1 MTFYSNRYLRI
12 TATIIDLCLCLFIS
26 YALLGSEFILS
37 ITNAIFSI
45 KNLSASLQHLY
56 VYLMTYF
63 LYVFYCSL
71 FFSITIGQYF
81 CGVRIIANTAMQKRL
96 GAIMRLILLP
106 VRLLLDVFAKGI
118 ESPISV
124 RLTASRIT
132 YKSKVVSYLMATI
145 ICVVAIG
152 VTPFSA
158 LMYKQQLFSSQF
170 VDFGLKTFVEGEI
183 TDFESFAEIGSTSL
197 GFSSFTN
204 LDNSRFTIRP
214 SFEIRK
220 VDSKT
225 IYRPLISI
233 WDTKLNNKGIFKISS
248 RFDLY
253 SLVKI
258 ARDNLF
264 LFDLYYPELS
274 KVLELSKRGDD
285 ELYYLSSRASLE
297 LFELISNAFLVNY
310 KSIPSLLLRGHFQ
323 FLPYLQLKL
332 ELEKL
337 LEITNDNYIDF
348 IKSGENILIRKK
360 DYSGENIIYRETFFS
375 LSLLRPVV
383 YKSIWD
389 RNLDNDKA
397 QTAFAN
403 ALFFKARWGEQVSER
418 LAIWVKD
425 QIFNPL
431 AGFDL
436 ISNNSQVEISK
447 NYSRGLE
454 NYLVE
459 YYKKDAIR
467 AIESGND
474 NYISSVRSALQRFAL
489 VFQLAME
496 KNVNSYSKA
505 TIKGFND
512 ILLALKLKD
521 AKMLS
526 ELKSNSEDKKKDTS
540 KNTKKNKSKRK
551 LKR

>member
-1 MTFYSNRYLRI
+1 MTFYTNRYLRI

-26 YALLGSEFILS
+26 YGLLGSEFILS
-37 ITNAIFSI
+37 ITNAIFNI
-45 KNLSASLQHLY
+45 KNLGASIQHLY
-56 VYLMTYF
+56 VYLITYF

-71 FFSITIGQYF
+71 FFSITLGQYV
-81 CGVRIIANTAMQKRL
+81 CGVRLTAASAIQKRL

-106 VRLLLDVFAKGI
+106 VRLILDIFARGV

-124 RLTASRIT
+124 KLTASRIT
-132 YKSKVVSYLMATI
+132 YRSKVLSYLVATI
-145 ICVVAIG
+145 ICVVSIG
-152 VTPFSA
+152 LTPFSA
-158 LMYKQQLFSSQF
+158 LMYKQQLFSNQF

-183 TDFESFAEIGSTSL
+183 TDFESFSEIGSTVL

-225 IYRPLISI
+225 IFRPLISI
-233 WDTKLNNKGIFKISS
+233 WDTKLENKGIFKISS

-285 ELYYLSSRASLE
+285 DLYYLSSRASLE

-310 KSIPSLLLRGHFQ
+310 KSIPKLILKGHFQ
-323 FLPYLQLKL
+323 FLPYLQLKI

-375 LSLLRPVV
+375 LSLLKPVV

-397 QTAFAN
+397 QTAFSN
-403 ALFFKARWGEQVSER
+403 TLFFKARWGEKVNER
-418 LAIWVKD
+418 LQTWVKD
-425 QIFNPL
+425 KIFNPL

-436 ISNNSQVEISK
+436 ISNKTDIK
-447 NYSRGLE
+447 FTRDYTRGLE

-459 YYKKDAIR
+459 YYKMDAKR
-467 AIESGND
+467 ALESNNED
-474 NYISSVRSALQRFAL
+474 YISSVRSALQRFSL
-489 VFQLAME
+489 VFQLAMD
-496 KNVNSYSKA
+496 KNKNSYSKA

-521 AKMLS
+521 IKLLS
-526 ELKSNSEDKKKDTS
+526 QVNVKKALEKSPRKGTR
-540 KNTKKNKSKRK
+540 TKKSKRQR
-551 LKR
+551 KR

>member
-1 MTFYSNRYLRI
+1 MTFYTNRYLRI

-26 YALLGSEFILS
+26 YGLLGSEFILS
-37 ITNAIFSI
+37 ITNAIFNI
-45 KNLSASLQHLY
+45 KNLGASIQHLY
-56 VYLMTYF
+56 VYLITYF

-71 FFSITIGQYF
+71 FFSITLGQYV
-81 CGVRIIANTAMQKRL
+81 CGVRLAAGSAIQKRL

-106 VRLLLDVFAKGI
+106 VRLILDIFARGV

-124 RLTASRIT
+124 KLTASRIT
-132 YKSKVVSYLMATI
+132 YKSKVLSYLVATI
-145 ICVVAIG
+145 ICVVSIG
-152 VTPFSA
+152 LTPFSA

-183 TDFESFAEIGSTSL
+183 TDFESFTEIGSTSL

-233 WDTKLNNKGIFKISS
+233 WDTKLKNKGIFKISS

-285 ELYYLSSRASLE
+285 DLYYLSGRASLE

-310 KSIPSLLLRGHFQ
+310 KSIPRLILKGHFQ
-323 FLPYLQLKL
+323 FLPYLQLKI

-375 LSLLRPVV
+375 LSLLKPVV

-403 ALFFKARWGEQVSER
+403 TLFFKARWGEKVNER
-418 LAIWVKD
+418 LQTWVKD
-425 QIFNPL
+425 GIFNPL

-436 ISNNSQVEISK
+436 ISNKTDIK
-447 NYSRGLE
+447 FTRDYTRGLE
-454 NYLVE
+454 NFLVE
-459 YYKKDAIR
+459 YYKMDARR
-467 AIESGND
+467 ALESQNED
-474 NYISSVRSALQRFAL
+474 YIASVRSALQRFSL
-489 VFQLAME
+489 VFQLAMD
-496 KNVNSYSKA
+496 KNKNSYSKA

-521 AKMLS
+521 INLLS
-526 ELKSNSEDKKKDTS
+526 QDNEKKALKKSPRKGTRS
-540 KNTKKNKSKRK
+540 KKSKRK
-551 LKR
+551 RKR

>member
-1 MTFYSNRYLRI
+1 MTFYTNRYLRI

-26 YALLGSEFILS
+26 YGLLGSEFILS
-37 ITNAIFSI
+37 ITNAIFNI
-45 KNLSASLQHLY
+45 KNLGASIQHLY
-56 VYLMTYF
+56 VYLITYF

-71 FFSITIGQYF
+71 FFSITLGQYV
-81 CGVRIIANTAMQKRL
+81 CGVRLTAASAIQKRL

-106 VRLLLDVFAKGI
+106 VRLILDIFARGV

-124 RLTASRIT
+124 KLTASRIT
-132 YKSKVVSYLMATI
+132 YRSKVLSYLVATI
-145 ICVVAIG
+145 ICVVSIG
-152 VTPFSA
+152 LTPFSA
-158 LMYKQQLFSSQF
+158 LMYKQQLFSNQF

-183 TDFESFAEIGSTSL
+183 TDFESFSEIGSTVL

-225 IYRPLISI
+225 IFRPLISI
-233 WDTKLNNKGIFKISS
+233 WDTKLENKGIFKISS

-285 ELYYLSSRASLE
+285 DLYYLSSRASLE

-310 KSIPSLLLRGHFQ
+310 KSIPKLILKGHFQ
-323 FLPYLQLKL
+323 FLPYLQLKI

-375 LSLLRPVV
+375 LSLLKPVV

-397 QTAFAN
+397 QTAFSN
-403 ALFFKARWGEQVSER
+403 TLFFKARWGEKVNER
-418 LAIWVKD
+418 LQTWVKD
-425 QIFNPL
+425 KIFNPL

-436 ISNNSQVEISK
+436 ISNKTDIK
-447 NYSRGLE
+447 FTRDYTRGLE

-459 YYKKDAIR
+459 YYKMDAKG
-467 AIESGND
+467 ALESNNED
-474 NYISSVRSALQRFAL
+474 YISSVRSALQRFSL
-489 VFQLAME
+489 VFQLAMD
-496 KNVNSYSKA
+496 KNKNSYSKA

-521 AKMLS
+521 IKLLS
-526 ELKSNSEDKKKDTS
+526 QVNVKKALEKSPRKGTR
-540 KNTKKNKSKRK
+540 TKKSKRQR
-551 LKR
+551 KR

>member
-1 MTFYSNRYLRI
+1 MTFYTNRYLRI

-26 YALLGSEFILS
+26 YGLLGSEFILS
-37 ITNAIFSI
+37 ITNAIFNI
-45 KNLSASLQHLY
+45 KNLGASIQHLY
-56 VYLMTYF
+56 VYLITYF

-71 FFSITIGQYF
+71 FFSITLGQYV
-81 CGVRIIANTAMQKRL
+81 CGVRLTAASAIQKRL
-96 GAIMRLILLP
+96 CAIMRLILLP
-106 VRLLLDVFAKGI
+106 VRLILDIFARGV

-124 RLTASRIT
+124 KLTASRIT
-132 YKSKVVSYLMATI
+132 YRSKVLSYLVATI
-145 ICVVAIG
+145 ICVVSIG
-152 VTPFSA
+152 LTPFSA
-158 LMYKQQLFSSQF
+158 LMYKQQLFSNQF

-183 TDFESFAEIGSTSL
+183 TDFESFSEIGSTVL

-225 IYRPLISI
+225 IFRPLISI
-233 WDTKLNNKGIFKISS
+233 WDTKLENKGIFKISS

-285 ELYYLSSRASLE
+285 DLYYLSSRASLE

-310 KSIPSLLLRGHFQ
+310 KSIPKLILKGHFQ
-323 FLPYLQLKL
+323 FLPYLQLKI

-375 LSLLRPVV
+375 LSLLKPVV

-397 QTAFAN
+397 QTAFSN
-403 ALFFKARWGEQVSER
+403 TLFFKARWGEKVNER
-418 LAIWVKD
+418 LQTWVKD
-425 QIFNPL
+425 KIFNPL

-436 ISNNSQVEISK
+436 ISNKTDIK
-447 NYSRGLE
+447 FTRDYTRGLE

-459 YYKKDAIR
+459 YYKMDAKR
-467 AIESGND
+467 ALESNNED
-474 NYISSVRSALQRFAL
+474 YISSVRSALQRFSL
-489 VFQLAME
+489 VFQLAMD
-496 KNVNSYSKA
+496 KNKNSYSKA

-521 AKMLS
+521 IKLLS
-526 ELKSNSEDKKKDTS
+526 QVNVKKALEKSPRKGTR
-540 KNTKKNKSKRK
+540 TKKSKRQR
-551 LKR
+551 KR